1 MYVAYIN
8 IPGYL
13 PMDDEPHIFENAT
26 DAWDYLANIRRE
38 FEDSAELPGDSY
50 SDTVLALE
58 ANSMRMKADGT
69 PYQFTGTVYGPSP
82 LADKDDPYD
91 LGYAYTVDIYEG
103 DE

>member
-1 MYVAYIN
+1 MTYVATIN

-13 PMDDEPHIFENAT
+13 PMDDDPPVFDTAVE
-26 DAWDYLANIRRE
+26 AWEYLANIRRE

-69 PYQFTGTVYGPSP
+69 PYQFTGTVYGPSV
-82 LADKDDPYD
+82 LGENDPHD
-91 LGYAYTVDIYEG
+91 LGYAYSVEWL